1 MAQNFVSKGHH
12 INAAPS
18 SPADPASGAA
28 VRVGT
33 IPGVAETKLGEG
45 GNIATECTIAAK
57 GVFNLPVIGH
67 DGTNPAAVAVGDKVY
82 FADGVGLNVD
92 SSGTTLFGKAL
103 GAVAEGETTVIPV
116 MLIQA

>member
-18 SPADPASGAA
+18 SPADPASGDA

-33 IPGVAETKLGEG
+33 IAGVAETKLGEG
-45 GNIATECTIAAK
+45 GNAATQCTIATK
-57 GVFNLPVIGH
+57 GVFNLPVLGH
-67 DGTNPAAVAVGDKVY
+67 DGTVNADVHVGDKVY

-92 SSGTTLFGKAL
+92 SSGTTLYGKAL
-103 GAVAEGETTVIPV
+103 GAVTGGETTMIPV